1 MPIFLTLPFVLS
13 LQSLRPGRSASLWSA
28 PRFPGCVLLSWGG
41 DLACC
46 WLWFRGEWFGA
57 CWTENC
63 VLGVAFF
70 VCAVG
75 AGRRVRFRFRRGF
88 RLFWW
93 WLFVHCV
100 RPRVVVCDLQ
110 PVVWA
115 EQVVDGRFV
124 AASLHWIS
132 VRPLHRLMRYCKC
145 WMPCNPDDL
154 MIQCEECTDCRWSRN
169 EGGAEGALDE
179 IYISCMRCGDVHCCF
194 EFDVCRHG
202 RTCNSLF

>member
-88 RLFWW
+88 RCRLFWW

-132 VRPLHRLMRYCKC
+132 VRPLHRLM
-145 WMPCNPDDL
+145 
-154 MIQCEECTDCRWSRN
+154 S
-169 EGGAEGALDE
+169 
-179 IYISCMRCGDVHCCF
+179 
-194 EFDVCRHG
+194 
-202 RTCNSLF
+202 